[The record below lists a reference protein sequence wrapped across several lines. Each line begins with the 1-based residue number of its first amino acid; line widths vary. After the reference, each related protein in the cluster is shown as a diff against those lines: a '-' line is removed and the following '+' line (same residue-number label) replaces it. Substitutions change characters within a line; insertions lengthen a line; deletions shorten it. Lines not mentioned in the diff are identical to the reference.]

1 MSLKERI
8 YSILIVSA
16 TDSFTSAFADLL
28 PEARYTE
35 KFNISGDAKEQANGI
50 FDVLKAR
57 KLI

>member
-28 PEARYTE
+28 QKQDTVR
-35 KFNISGDAKEQANGI
+35 
-50 FDVLKAR
+50 
-57 KLI
+57 LIP